1 MPECNPSSPAR
12 LIALAAGVLPDIY
25 LLSDECCVL
34 GRSPG
39 CHVVIRHALTSRQH
53 ARIERHGLSYIVRDS
68 GSANGTFVNAERVAQ
83 LRVLEDCDL
92 IGLGS
97 PDAMLQFRMK

>member
-1 MPECNPSSPAR
+1 MPEPYPSSSAR

-25 LLSDECCVL
+25 TLSEGYCVL

-53 ARIERHGLSYIVRDS
+53 ARIERRGLSYIVRDS
-68 GSANGTFVNAERVAQ
+68 GSTNGTFVNAERVAQ
-83 LRVLEDCDL
+83 PRVLEDCDL

-97 PDAMLQFRMK
+97 PDAMLQFRIK